1 MTIKELLEL
10 IGGKLA
16 NKADVSREIECGYAC
31 DLLSW
36 VMAKGQSGT
45 AWITVQTHM
54 NVVAVAALL
63 DMAAIIHPES
73 IEAEAQSA
81 AKAEEEGIALI
92 VSPLTAYDICAKM
105 AARGV
110 KSV

>member
-1 MTIKELLEL
+1 MKIEELTKL
-10 IGGKLA
+10 IEGKLCNSVGA
-16 NKADVSREIECGYAC
+16 GREVESGYVC

-36 VMAKGQSGT
+36 VMAKGKSGT
-45 AWITVQTHM
+45 AWVTVQTHM

-73 IEAEAQSA
+73 IEAEAESA

-92 VSPLTAYDICAKM
+92 VSPLTAYDICVRLSTA
-105 AARGV
+105 GV
-110 KSV
+110 GSV

>member
-1 MTIKELLEL
+1 MTIKDLLKL

-16 NKADVSREIECGYAC
+16 NKADVSREIKCGYAC

-45 AWITVQTHM
+45 AWVTVQTHM

-63 DMAAIIHPES
+63 DMAAIIHPEN
-73 IEAEAQSA
+73 IEAETQSA

-92 VSPLTAYDICAKM
+92 VSPLTAYDICAIL